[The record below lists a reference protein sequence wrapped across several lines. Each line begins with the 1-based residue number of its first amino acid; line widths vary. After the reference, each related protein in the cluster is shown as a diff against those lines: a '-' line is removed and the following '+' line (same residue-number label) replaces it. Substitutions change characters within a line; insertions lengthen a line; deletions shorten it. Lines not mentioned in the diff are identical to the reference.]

1 MIVENSYFFMKLSQQ
16 EVEHIATLARL
27 RLTNVEKEKYAEQL
41 SSILDYVDKLGTVD
55 TTNIEPTSQ
64 VTGLTNITRPDVVE
78 DSGIA
83 EELIVNAPQCRD
95 GFIVIPKIFENK

>member
-1 MIVENSYFFMKLSQQ
+1 MKLSQQ

-27 RLTNVEKEKYAEQL
+27 RLTNTEKEKYAEQL

-55 TTNIEPTSQ
+55 TTNVEPTSQ

-78 DSGIA
+78 NSGIA
-83 EELIVNAPQCRD
+83 EELIANAPQHRD

>member
-1 MIVENSYFFMKLSQQ
+1 MKLSQQ

-27 RLTNVEKEKYAEQL
+27 RLTDIEKEKYAEQL

-64 VTGLTNITRPDVVE
+64 VTGLTNITRQDNIE

-83 EELIVNAPQCRD
+83 EELVASAPLNRD